1 VRRRQQRSK
10 CAIFALVKFADIIKG
25 FTKKDLPQS
34 EVELIGEVPFETVAP
49 YREHALLDIAAE
61 VEMPGFRKGHV
72 PHDLVLKRVGE
83 VAVLEEAV
91 NHFVRDF
98 YPELVDELK
107 LDVVGRPNIAI
118 TKLAPGNPVG
128 LTIRAALY
136 PEVTLPKNWKSIAEK
151 VPLEPR
157 EAATDEDVHNTLE
170 QLRQSRKQG
179 ESVPELNDEF
189 AKSIGAFETL
199 EALREQIKKGITE
212 EKARAARD
220 KRRGK
225 IIDAVLEKTTVEPPR
240 IFVEAELDKIL
251 SQMQEDVARFGVKYD
266 DYLKQI
272 NKTEE
277 QLREEFREQA
287 AKRAK
292 LQLALNKIAADE
304 KVEADPEAV
313 EHEMQHALEHFPDA
327 RPELVRIHIETVLR
341 NEKVLQL
348 LEKTEEAK

>member
-1 VRRRQQRSK
+1 M
-10 CAIFALVKFADIIKG
+10 KFADTIKG

-34 EVELIGEVPFETVAP
+34 EVELIGEVPFDTIAP
-49 YREHALLDIAAE
+49 YREHALEEIAAD

-118 TKLAPGNPVG
+118 TKLASGNPVG

-136 PEVTLPKNWKSIAEK
+136 PEVTLPTDWRSIADK
-151 VPLEPR
+151 VPLEPA
-157 EAATDEDVHNTLE
+157 EPATEEEVNQTLE
-170 QLRQSRKQG
+170 QLRQSRKQNDV
-179 ESVPELNDEF
+179 VPELNDEF

-199 EALREQIKKGITE
+199 AALREQITKGITE
-212 EKARAARD
+212 EKQRAARD

-225 IIDAVLEKTTVEPPR
+225 IIDAVLEKTNVEPPR

-277 QLREEFREQA
+277 QLKDEFRDQA
-287 AKRAK
+287 TKRAK
-292 LQLALNKIAADE
+292 LQLTLNKIAADE
-304 KVEADPEAV
+304 KIEADKEAIDA
-313 EHEMQHALEHFPDA
+313 EMQHALTHFPDA

-348 LEKTEEAK
+348 LEKIENK

>member
-1 VRRRQQRSK
+1 M
-10 CAIFALVKFADIIKG
+10 KFSEITKA
-25 FTKKDLPQS
+25 FSKKDLPHS
-34 EVELIGEVPFETVAP
+34 EVELVGEVPFEVIAP
-49 YREHALLDIAAE
+49 YREHALADIAQE

-91 NHFVRDF
+91 EHFARDF
-98 YPELVDELK
+98 YPELVEELK

-118 TKLAPGNPVG
+118 TKLAAGNPIG
-128 LTIRAALY
+128 LTIRTALY

-151 VPLEPR
+151 IPLEPA
-157 EAATDEDVHNTLE
+157 EAATEEDVQNTLE

-179 ESVPELNDEF
+179 DVVPELTDEF
-189 AKSIGAFETL
+189 AKSIGAFENM
-199 EALREQIKKGITE
+199 EALKEQITKGITE
-212 EKARAARD
+212 EKQRAARD

-225 IIDAVLEKTTVEPPR
+225 VIDAVLEKTTVEAPR
-240 IFVEAELDKIL
+240 IFVEAELDKIM

-277 QLREEFREQA
+277 QLREEFRDQA

-292 LQLALNKIAADE
+292 LQLTLNKIAADE
-304 KVEADPEAV
+304 KIEADPKAIE
-313 EHEMQHALEHFPDA
+313 EEMQHALQHFPDA

-341 NEKVLQL
+341 NEKTLQL
-348 LEKTEEAK
+348 LENSEKKS